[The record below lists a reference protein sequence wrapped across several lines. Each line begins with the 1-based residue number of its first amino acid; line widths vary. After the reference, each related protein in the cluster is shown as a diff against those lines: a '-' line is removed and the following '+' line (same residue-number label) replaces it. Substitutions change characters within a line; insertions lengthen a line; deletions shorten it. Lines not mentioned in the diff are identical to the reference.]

1 MTNAAFD
8 QDVAALRRFNRLY
21 TQRIG
26 VLKPGLHD
34 SRFSLTEARLL
45 YELAN
50 RDGLSAGQLCQELGL
65 DAGYVSR
72 MLRGFERDGLLKR
85 RADASD
91 KRRSLLALTAA
102 GRKAYAP
109 LDAASRSEIGALLKP
124 LDEAGRK
131 RLMQAV
137 RGMENLLQLDP
148 AAAATAISLRPH
160 RPGDI
165 GWVISRHGAV
175 YAEEFGWDISFEA
188 LVAEIGAGFLKNFD
202 PEREAGWIAEKDGE
216 RVGSVFVVQQSRT
229 VAKLRLLLVEPAARG
244 HGLGHCLV
252 ATCEAFAREKGYRK
266 MVLWTNANLLEARR
280 IYQRGGYSL
289 VKSEPHHSFG
299 HDLVGEYWE
308 KKL

>member
-91 KRRSLLALTAA
+91 KRRSLLTLTAA

-109 LDAASRSEIGALLKP
+109 LDAASRNEIGALLKP
-124 LDEAGRK
+124 LGDAGRE

-137 RGMENLLQLDP
+137 RGMENLLRLDP
-148 AAAATAISLRPH
+148 AAAAPAISLRPH

-165 GWVISRHGAV
+165 GWVISRHGVV

-244 HGLGHCLV
+244 HGLGHRLV

-266 MVLWTNANLLEARR
+266 MVLWTNANLLDARR

-299 HDLVGEYWE
+299 HDLIGEYWE

>member
-1 MTNAAFD
+1 MNATMD

-45 YELAN
+45 YELAH
-50 RDGLSAGQLCQELGL
+50 RDGLTAGQLCQELGL

-85 RADASD
+85 RPDAAD

-109 LDAASRSEIGALLKP
+109 LDQASRNEIGALLQP
-124 LDEAGRK
+124 LGEAGRG

-137 RGMENLLQLDP
+137 QAMENLLQPQP
-148 AAAATAISLRPH
+148 AEPPSPITLRPH

-175 YAEEFGWDISFEA
+175 YAEEYGWDISFEA
-188 LVAEIGAGFLKNFD
+188 LVAEIGANFLKKFN
-202 PEREAGWIAEKDGE
+202 PAWEAAWIAEKDGE
-216 RVGSVFVVQQSRT
+216 RVGSVFVVRQSAK

-244 HGLGHCLV
+244 HGLGVRLV
-252 ATCEAFAREKGYRK
+252 QTCEDFARSKGYRK
-266 MVLWTNANLLEARR
+266 MVLWTNGNLLEARR
-280 IYQRGGYSL
+280 IYERAGYRL
-289 VKSEPHHSFG
+289 VKAEPHHSFG
-299 HDLVGEYWE
+299 HDLIGEYWE
-308 KKL
+308 KPL

>member
-91 KRRSLLALTAA
+91 KRRSLLTLTAA

-109 LDAASRSEIGALLKP
+109 LDAASRNEIGALLKP
-124 LDEAGRK
+124 LGEAGRE

-137 RGMENLLQLDP
+137 HGMENLLRLDP

-244 HGLGHCLV
+244 HGLGHRLV

-266 MVLWTNANLLEARR
+266 MVLWTNANLLDARR

-299 HDLVGEYWE
+299 HDLIGEYWE

>member
-1 MTNAAFD
+1 MDAAMD
-8 QDVAALRRFNRLY
+8 RDVAALRRFNRLY

-45 YELAN
+45 YELAH
-50 RDGLSAGQLCQELGL
+50 RDGLTAGQLCQELGL

-72 MLRGFERDGLLKR
+72 ILRGFERDGLLKR
-85 RADASD
+85 RPDVAD

-109 LDAASRSEIGALLKP
+109 LDQASRNEVGALLQP
-124 LDEAGRK
+124 LGEAGRG

-137 RGMENLLQLDP
+137 QVMENLLQPEPTNTPLQI
-148 AAAATAISLRPH
+148 TLRPH

-175 YAEEFGWDISFEA
+175 YAEEYGWDISFEA
-188 LVAEIGAGFLKNFD
+188 LVAEIGANFLKNFD
-202 PEREAGWIAEKDGE
+202 PEWEAAWIAEKDGE
-216 RVGSVFVVQQSRT
+216 RVGSVFVVRQSAK

-244 HGLGHCLV
+244 HGLGRRLV
-252 ATCEAFAREKGYRK
+252 QTCEDFARAKGYRK
-266 MVLWTNANLLEARR
+266 MVLWTNGNLLEARR
-280 IYQRGGYSL
+280 IYEHAGYHL
-289 VKSEPHHSFG
+289 VKAEPHHSFG
-299 HDLVGEYWE
+299 HDLIGEYWE